1 MITKILK
8 TIIPVTQ
15 NDGGPIALG
24 LRNNTLYYLKA
35 NIVPIE
41 AESKKQSECII
52 KIVNVT
58 DFSQE
63 IQHRFFKKD
72 VCKFPI
78 KNFTPYA
85 EDFCICGL
93 GYNFPN
99 YNNNPKFLFL
109 ELTYIRDDLIDN
121 LKTSKEKKEDL
132 YLIIERYLND
142 DFKGAISD
150 ISIFGE
156 YIAKEIAKKTN
167 KLIKDFRTALNI
179 LVNVKMSKQTKINY
193 NYIGS
198 LLWPLYYVRNQKLHP
213 YHKINFNGNTADL
226 CFTNLSEIMRYL
238 SENGVKF

>member
-1 MITKILK
+1 MITKLLK
-8 TIIPVTQ
+8 TIIPVTK

-24 LRNNTLYYLKA
+24 LKINTLYYLKA
-35 NIVPIE
+35 DIVPIG
-41 AESKKQSECII
+41 AESEKQSEIVI
-52 KIVNVT
+52 KIVNVL

-72 VCKFPI
+72 VYKFLI
-78 KNFTPYA
+78 KDFTPYA

-121 LKTSKEKKEDL
+121 LKTSKEKKKDL
-132 YLIIERYLND
+132 YLIIDRYLND

-156 YIAKEIAKKTN
+156 YIAKEIAKK
-167 KLIKDFRTALNI
+167 LII
-179 LVNVKMSKQTKINY
+179 LLKIFEQ
-193 NYIGS
+193 
-198 LLWPLYYVRNQKLHP
+198 L
-213 YHKINFNGNTADL
+213 
-226 CFTNLSEIMRYL
+226 
-238 SENGVKF
+238 

>member
-1 MITKILK
+1 MITKLLK
-8 TIIPVTQ
+8 TIITVTQ
-15 NDGGPIALG
+15 NDGGPITLG
-24 LRNNTLYYLKA
+24 LRIDTLHYLKVD
-35 NIVPIE
+35 IIPIE

-52 KIVNVT
+52 KIVNVS

-63 IQHRFFKKD
+63 VQHRFFKKD
-72 VCKFPI
+72 VHKFLI
-78 KNFTPYA
+78 KDFTPFA

-121 LKTSKEKKEDL
+121 LKTSNEKKEDL
-132 YLIIERYLND
+132 YLIIDRYLND

-167 KLIKDFRTALNI
+167 N
-179 LVNVKMSKQTKINY
+179 
-193 NYIGS
+193 
-198 LLWPLYYVRNQKLHP
+198 
-213 YHKINFNGNTADL
+213 
-226 CFTNLSEIMRYL
+226 
-238 SENGVKF
+238 EN